1 VSDYDISP
9 EIMNSIRAGGRLLVQ
24 AISQS
29 GTAITATLP
38 LTGFAEA
45 YDGLPSTQAEIERQ
59 KQRSRRWLDDRR
71 WPMRR

>member
-29 GTAITATLP
+29 GTAITATLA

-45 YDGLPSTQAEIERQ
+45 YDG
-59 KQRSRRWLDDRR
+59 DRATEAKESSLA
-71 WPMRR
+71 